1 MRLTWDSGSGN
12 GEEGMM
18 RDWWRKKQDRSRVL
32 TRKSFLTWVMGKV
45 MMARKQISEER
56 RK

>member
-1 MRLTWDSGSGN
+1 
-12 GEEGMM
+12 MM